1 VRADARVARKTLDA
15 LRKAQGPA
23 SVWEVA
29 RIAQLPDRQTGI
41 TLASLARR
49 GHATRTRRGTYTTG
63 RNT

>member
-1 VRADARVARKTLDA
+1 VRADARLARRTLDA

-29 RIAQLPDRQTGI
+29 RIAQLSDRQTGI
-41 TLASLARR
+41 TLARLANR

-63 RNT
+63 RNP